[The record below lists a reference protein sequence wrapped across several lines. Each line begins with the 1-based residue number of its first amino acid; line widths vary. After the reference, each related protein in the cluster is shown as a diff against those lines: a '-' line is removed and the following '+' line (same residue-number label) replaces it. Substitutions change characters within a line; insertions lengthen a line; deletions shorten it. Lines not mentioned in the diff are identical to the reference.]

1 MIIRSGGSE
10 MFSQFQKDEA
20 LRIYD
25 EVGSVDQA
33 IHILGYPT
41 RRCLYGWIRER
52 DGKSSPENRR
62 ANRSKR
68 NAAQAAINDLNLSS
82 EHILSPQEVDKL
94 QADLHESKMVL
105 DILQEIVRRKQM
117 LPVFNLSP
125 ISQREKTEIIDV
137 LRSKY
142 SLHEL
147 LEAMEIDR
155 SAYYYHHNAIERSK

>member
-1 MIIRSGGSE
+1 
-10 MFSQFQKDEA
+10 
-20 LRIYD
+20 
-25 EVGSVDQA
+25 
-33 IHILGYPT
+33 
-41 RRCLYGWIRER
+41 
-52 DGKSSPENRR
+52 
-62 ANRSKR
+62 
-68 NAAQAAINDLNLSS
+68 
-82 EHILSPQEVDKL
+82 
-94 QADLHESKMVL
+94 MVL